1 MCVCACLTLVLGRC
15 LRGCMCAR
23 AWQHTWS
30 FAVRH
35 SPWRVLT
42 PRPVLPPPLSVSASF
57 LYPYTDLIPSSLL
70 FYPPILSCSP
80 VSFVS
85 AAVTT
90 IQGGD
95 AGQAARSFWQDMALG
110 IGRLDG
116 PGNSL
121 LISYFFD
128 VLLFFLLSPCPHV
141 AWCIARLPVFINLL
155 YLLQGYFTKTHE
167 TLYTDLVSNCC

>member
-116 PGNSL
+116 PGNSSKEFSAHL
-121 LISYFFD
+121 
-128 VLLFFLLSPCPHV
+128 LLFWCAFVFSPLPLSTCS
-141 AWCIARLPVFINLL
+141 
-155 YLLQGYFTKTHE
+155 
-167 TLYTDLVSNCC
+167 LVYCTFACFH